1 MTTTKPAAKGVS
13 IPPEDAALFRSR
25 IDEMNAMFADED
37 RADWFDA
44 DDIAREI
51 ALQGSFSCKRW
62 RYNDSAM
69 SVHTLTYRICVS
81 SRYLCFV

>member
-1 MTTTKPAAKGVS
+1 MTTTKPAAEAAS

-51 ALQGSFSCKRW
+51 AEALDLLLSAQG
-62 RYNDSAM
+62 Y
-69 SVHTLTYRICVS
+69 
-81 SRYLCFV
+81 